1 MDKGNLQNLS
11 KIDIEAEAQTSLKQ
25 LNLFPDRTKKF
36 KADCC
41 DIIQL
46 FWNLLKTHLLGTI
59 LSDFHLLLC
68 QNILL
73 KIERNILTNSWLSAS
88 KKISCSVAGKAK
100 FHYNEIQTLGHEA
113 HYYTEFSEF
122 NYQNECLD
130 VFLGKYFSGSKE
142 LWHVSKLVFVLLHGQ
157 SFI

>member
-1 MDKGNLQNLS
+1 M
-11 KIDIEAEAQTSLKQ
+11 
-25 LNLFPDRTKKF
+25 
-36 KADCC
+36 
-41 DIIQL
+41 
-46 FWNLLKTHLLGTI
+46 
-59 LSDFHLLLC
+59 SDFHQLLC

-88 KKISCSVAGKAK
+88 KKISCSVADKAK

-130 VFLGKYFSGSKE
+130 VFLGKYFSDSKE